1 MAASRYYLNLDFDV
15 SDTKPLPDYC
25 FSEAWEVWEAHAD
38 QSDYE
43 REQAVLRFY
52 EEKEKEIKAAYSEAL
67 SEEDDEEKDGEICQ
81 LLGYEEE
88 HGQVSAGMEDIP
100 ENHVKK
106 GCTYA
111 SPEYLAELT
120 QKILLEINVNE
131 DLGNGNTVVSSGVME
146 GDEDKKT
153 VKTGKVLCHEMKHA
167 RNEGGQVFEG
177 ELEHKKARMAES
189 SQNKGEDEET
199 LRPVGLTPDDI

>member
-1 MAASRYYLNLDFDV
+1 ML
-15 SDTKPLPDYC
+15 
-25 FSEAWEVWEAHAD
+25 
-38 QSDYE
+38 
-43 REQAVLRFY
+43 FY

-67 SEEDDEEKDGEICQ
+67 SDKDDEEKDGEICQ

-199 LRPVGLTPDDI
+199 LLPAC

>member
-1 MAASRYYLNLDFDV
+1 MVASV
-15 SDTKPLPDYC
+15 
-25 FSEAWEVWEAHAD
+25 
-38 QSDYE
+38 
-43 REQAVLRFY
+43 
-52 EEKEKEIKAAYSEAL
+52 
-67 SEEDDEEKDGEICQ
+67 Q

-131 DLGNGNTVVSSGVME
+131 DLGNVRLQGSFIC
-146 GDEDKKT
+146 
-153 VKTGKVLCHEMKHA
+153 VL
-167 RNEGGQVFEG
+167 F
-177 ELEHKKARMAES
+177 
-189 SQNKGEDEET
+189 
-199 LRPVGLTPDDI
+199 

>member
-15 SDTKPLPDYC
+15 SDMKPLPDYC

-67 SEEDDEEKDGEICQ
+67 SDEDDEEKDGEICQ

-131 DLGNGNTVVSSGVME
+131 DLGNLSLLESWKVMRTR
-146 GDEDKKT
+146 KLLKQ
-153 VKTGKVLCHEMKHA
+153 VLCHEMKHA

-199 LRPVGLTPDDI
+199 LLPVGLTPDDI